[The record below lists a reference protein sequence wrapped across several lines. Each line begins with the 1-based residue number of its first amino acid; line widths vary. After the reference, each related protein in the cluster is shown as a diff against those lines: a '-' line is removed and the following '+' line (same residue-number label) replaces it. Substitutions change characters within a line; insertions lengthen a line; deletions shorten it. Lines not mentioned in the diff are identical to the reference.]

1 MTERS
6 APRPAVQERLREL
19 ASGPPVEAAVI
30 GGGINGCAIAAQ
42 AAAAGLRTALF
53 EAADFGFGTTWR
65 STKLIHGGL
74 RYLEHRDVGL
84 VFESLRERAWLLK
97 TRPHLVRPQR
107 FVLPVLPWTRRP
119 KWQLRAGLWMY
130 DLLSYERA
138 LPAHRGLSRGR
149 LGELVPFVSGEHRGG
164 FSFYDARALAP
175 ERLALELA
183 LQAERHGAFIAN
195 HARVTRIEVAQ
206 GSVRSLRVEA
216 GGEAIDIPA
225 SGVINAAGPWV
236 DSVNRVADLP
246 APELLGV
253 TRGTHIVVDPGRR
266 LPREAILST
275 ARSDGRV
282 LFAVPQ
288 DGLLLFGTTDLRY
301 EGDPGDVR
309 PTRAEVDYL
318 LAEARHLLPELD
330 ITLAQVRYAY
340 AGLRPLQRVEGGPEA
355 AITRRHEIIDHGASG
370 GARGLYSV
378 VGGKLSAFR
387 PLAREAAKLL
397 GAPVSPGLEDERPE
411 TDWRSIL
418 RSSRLPRPAR
428 RHLRQYGG
436 AIPEILSLG
445 TESLGGS
452 DAFVAGEVLFTATHE
467 HASTLSDIL
476 MRRTGMAW
484 DSYRGL
490 ECHREAAGLAATVL
504 GWDKGE
510 VKRQVAAFEAD
521 VAYHL
526 PVADSLPAES
536 NEPCTSASISKK

>member
-1 MTERS
+1 MP
-6 APRPAVQERLREL
+6 APRRALAERLREL
-19 ASGPPVEAAVI
+19 ASGPPLDAAII

-42 AAAAGLRTALF
+42 AAWSGLRTALF
-53 EAADFGFGTTWR
+53 EASDFGFGTTWR

-74 RYLEHRDVGL
+74 RYLEHRDFRL

-119 KWQLRAGLWMY
+119 NWQLGAGLWMY

-138 LPAHRGLSRGR
+138 LPAHGRLSRR
-149 LGELVPFVSGEHRGG
+149 LVGELVPFVSREQRGG
-164 FSFYDARALAP
+164 YSFYDARALAP

-183 LQAERHGAFIAN
+183 LQAERQGAFIAN
-195 HARVTRIEVAQ
+195 HARVTGIEVDS
-206 GSVRSLRVEA
+206 GSVRGLEVQA
-216 GGEAIDIPA
+216 GDETVRIPA
-225 SGVINAAGPWV
+225 KAVINAAGPWV
-236 DSVNRVADLP
+236 DAVNRVAEVRTG
-246 APELLGV
+246 ELLGV
-253 TRGTHIVVDPGRR
+253 TRGTHIAVEAGRQ

-301 EGDPGDVR
+301 DGDPGSIR

-318 LAEARHLLPELD
+318 IGEARYLLPGLD

-355 AITRRHEIIDHGASG
+355 AITRRHEIIDHGAAD

-378 VGGKLSAFR
+378 VGGKLSTFR
-387 PLAREAAKLL
+387 PLAREMAKQL
-397 GAPVSPGLEDERPE
+397 GAEATPDLDDDRPA
-411 TDWRSIL
+411 TDWRGML
-418 RSSRLPRPAR
+418 LSSPLPKPAR
-428 RHLRQYGG
+428 RHLRQYG
-436 AIPEILSLG
+436 PELPAVLSMGRELLG
-445 TESLGGS
+445 RS
-452 DAFVAGEVLFTATHE
+452 DTYLAGEVLFTAAQE
-467 HASTLSDIL
+467 HATTLSDIL
-476 MRRTGMAW
+476 MRRTGIAW
-484 DSYRGL
+484 NGYRGL
-490 ECHREAAGLAATVL
+490 ECHREAAELAATVL

-536 NEPCTSASISKK
+536 NEPCTSASTSKK